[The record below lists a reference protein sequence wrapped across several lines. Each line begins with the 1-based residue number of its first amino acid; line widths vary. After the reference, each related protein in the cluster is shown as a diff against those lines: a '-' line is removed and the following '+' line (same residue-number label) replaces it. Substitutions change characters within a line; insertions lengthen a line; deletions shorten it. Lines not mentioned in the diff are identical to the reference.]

1 MNLDYLILVFLVI
14 FLGILFFLI
23 EFFEKGFPKIHIS
36 YIAGI
41 SLAYF
46 FFVILPEISEKIPQ
60 YPFGLEVFEF
70 FFVVVGFVFVHII
83 EKLILQNVEQ
93 KSQEE
98 IRKLIKKEKTLELVE
113 KNIENLLTKEL
124 NQEEFDQYSLKE
136 MSNEL
141 ISLNK
146 KEEIIKNQIEN
157 YKIKIQDKISQDL
170 ANLRLF
176 INILY
181 HLIIGIIL
189 VGLIFLE
196 FLGGILFFFFA
207 FFRTIVSI
215 RRIPHSIFTDLEIYE
230 KPEIIQSRFKKY
242 INASSSLIGIFLGIV
257 FDVLLPINLEY
268 FYIIYSFIS
277 GAILYAIVRE
287 ILPEKEKGKPI
298 KFITG
303 FLGFSNVIFVF
314 NIFFGLI

>member
-98 IRKLIKKEKTLELVE
+98 MRKLIKKEKTLELVE

-136 MSNEL
+136 MANVL

-146 KEEIIKNQIEN
+146 KEEKIKN
-157 YKIKIQDKISQDL
+157 
-170 ANLRLF
+170 
-176 INILY
+176 
-181 HLIIGIIL
+181 
-189 VGLIFLE
+189 
-196 FLGGILFFFFA
+196 
-207 FFRTIVSI
+207 
-215 RRIPHSIFTDLEIYE
+215 
-230 KPEIIQSRFKKY
+230 
-242 INASSSLIGIFLGIV
+242 
-257 FDVLLPINLEY
+257 
-268 FYIIYSFIS
+268 
-277 GAILYAIVRE
+277 
-287 ILPEKEKGKPI
+287 
-298 KFITG
+298 
-303 FLGFSNVIFVF
+303 
-314 NIFFGLI
+314 